1 MKKENESFKSTML
14 EMKAASAGE
23 TKFLKESLD
32 KATAEV
38 DLYKKQNEELK
49 ESLTEM
55 KVSLDIATEAL
66 NKEKLIVEELRK
78 KITLFQLR
86 QADRTGKESK
96 QNIEEKQDLIRE
108 ILRAKEDL
116 WIEREKAQE
125 KIKEEIEEK
134 ETAIAQYEENWSSI
148 TKMASQS
155 LQLLG
160 KRFMSF
166 VKQK

>member
-1 MKKENESFKSTML
+1 M
-14 EMKAASAGE
+14 
-23 TKFLKESLD
+23 
-32 KATAEV
+32 
-38 DLYKKQNEELK
+38 
-49 ESLTEM
+49 TEM
-55 KVSLDIATEAL
+55 KVALDTATEAL
-66 NKEKLIVEELRK
+66 NKEKEIVDELRK

-86 QADRTGKESK
+86 QADRSGKENE
-96 QNIEEKQDLIRE
+96 QNVKEKQDLIRE

-125 KIKEEIEEK
+125 KIKEEIEER
-134 ETAIAQYEENWSSI
+134 ETKIAQYEENWASV
-148 TKMASQS
+148 TKMTSQS

>member
-1 MKKENESFKSTML
+1 M
-14 EMKAASAGE
+14 G
-23 TKFLKESLD
+23 
-32 KATAEV
+32 
-38 DLYKKQNEELK
+38 
-49 ESLTEM
+49 

-66 NKEKLIVEELRK
+66 NKEKQIVEELRK

-125 KIKEEIEEK
+125 KIKEEIEER
-134 ETAIAQYEENWSSI
+134 ETAIAQYEENWSSV

-160 KRFMSF
+160 KRSMSF